1 MSVRKLILAL
11 ALLVGADGAALA
23 QSGEIAIAY
32 SGETTLYG
40 SCLPTLQAR
49 NATNAA
55 IDFLQVDLSVTL
67 ADGRRRVMELKSRY
81 RWGLDNPIGAGEA
94 RTLKVNLD
102 EAMPLGGACSDII
115 AISIAGI
122 DCIGINGACPGKV
135 VPTVGDAIVRP
146 R

>member
-1 MSVRKLILAL
+1 MSARATILAL
-11 ALLVGADGAALA
+11 ALAVCASDAGA

-49 NATNAA
+49 NATPGA
-55 IDFLQVDLSVTL
+55 IDFLQVDLSITL
-67 ADGRRRVMELKSRY
+67 ADGRRRVLELKSRY
-81 RWGLDNPIGAGEA
+81 RWGLSNPIAPGEA
-94 RTLKVNLD
+94 RTLKINLD

-115 AISIAGI
+115 AISVAGI
-122 DCIGINGACPGKV
+122 DCVGEKGQCPGKV
-135 VPTVGDAIVRP
+135 SPAVGDAIIRP

>member
-1 MSVRKLILAL
+1 MRRQAAILAL
-11 ALLVGADGAALA
+11 VVALGASQADA

-49 NATNAA
+49 NATQSA
-55 IDFLQVDLSVTL
+55 IDFLEVDLSVTL
-67 ADGRRRVMELKSRY
+67 ADGRRRVLELKSRY
-81 RWGLDNPIGAGEA
+81 RWGLPNPIAPGEA
-94 RTLKVNLD
+94 RTLKINLD

-115 AISIAGI
+115 AISVAGI
-122 DCIGINGACPGKV
+122 DCVGDKGQCPGKV
-135 VPTVGDAIVRP
+135 TPAVGDAIIRP